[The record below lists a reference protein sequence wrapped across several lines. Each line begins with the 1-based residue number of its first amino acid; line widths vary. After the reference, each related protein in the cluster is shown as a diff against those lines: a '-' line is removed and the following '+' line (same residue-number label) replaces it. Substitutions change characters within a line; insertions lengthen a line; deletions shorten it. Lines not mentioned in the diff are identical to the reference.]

1 MSLLLMV
8 GLALFLCSGDALS
21 WPGVRVR
28 TLARRSSPSRL
39 CAASFG
45 EYKAISSGFFKNS
58 SNADVETI
66 CNMAAELMRVTLEAE
81 REAEALAAQ
90 AEALAAQAKLKAEA
104 EAVEAKLKAEA
115 EALAA
120 QAKLKAE
127 AELAQAKLKAE
138 AEAAEAKLMYRMRAR
153 EALRQQQLSELSQR
167 AVLEAFFRDV
177 ARCVQ
182 SNGTVLDA
190 LSRSVQIPEKTKK
203 RIAKDGVGS
212 SMSSI
217 NEALQDPLFRDAVW
231 KALKVSDD
239 TKLPYLTS
247 DLLYG
252 DLSGAIHSPSLTEVY
267 VRSNAKEEYVRFFTV
282 LSERFRPSKT
292 LVHFSEEDAALGRL
306 EF

>member
-1 MSLLLMV
+1 MSLLLLIV
-8 GLALFLCSGDALS
+8 CLAIFLCSGDTLS
-21 WPGVRVR
+21 WPGVRVG
-28 TLARRSSPSRL
+28 TVAVARRSSPSRL

-45 EYKAISSGFFKNS
+45 EYKAISSGLFKNS
-58 SNADVETI
+58 SEADVETM
-66 CNMAAELMRVTLEAE
+66 CNIAAKLMRVALD
-81 REAEALAAQ
+81 AEAKAAQ
-90 AEALAAQAKLKAEA
+90 AS
-104 EAVEAKLKAEA
+104 
-115 EALAA
+115 
-120 QAKLKAE
+120 
-127 AELAQAKLKAE
+127 
-138 AEAAEAKLMYRMRAR
+138 LMNRFRAR

-182 SNGTVLDA
+182 SNGTVLDV
-190 LSRSVQIPEKTKK
+190 LSRSVEIPEKTKK

-231 KALKVSDD
+231 KALKVNDD
-239 TKLPYLTS
+239 TKLPNLTS

-267 VRSNAKEEYVRFFTV
+267 VRSNANDEYVRFFTV
-282 LSERFRPSKT
+282 LSERFRPPKT
-292 LVHFSEEDAALGRL
+292 LVPFSEEDAALGRL